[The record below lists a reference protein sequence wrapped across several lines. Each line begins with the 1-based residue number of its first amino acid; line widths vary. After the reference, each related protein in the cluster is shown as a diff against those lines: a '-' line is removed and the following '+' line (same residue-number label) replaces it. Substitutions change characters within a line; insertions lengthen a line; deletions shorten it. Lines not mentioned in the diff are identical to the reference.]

1 MLTDSPWL
9 NFEKTTW
16 LKAPSELHCEVA
28 IVGGGISGVA
38 TLYYILTMTDKNV
51 VLLEKNRVASGATGH
66 NAGLAVVHIEKPASE
81 LVELL
86 GKEATQTFFNELNE
100 AWDDLHAIH
109 EEIGLQDNLLSFPSV
124 ANGFNS
130 LDQFLDLMKDFL
142 IRSEY
147 IQIQWRFLVAEGLR
161 EEIPEEF
168 AAAVELVPQED
179 ILDLLHSN
187 DSSYIAAAQPRSPF
201 KGKRMN
207 SAKFC
212 YKVLDYLKGRY
223 PHRLFV
229 YEQCDISR
237 VDLFQDHVALQHA
250 QGTVNAEEVVLCTN
264 GYKNFT
270 IWDRIH
276 EKPYTKLHDNI
287 SPRIG
292 YLAAFPGDAQES
304 YAVGFL
310 NQQGPYQDVPFW
322 YFSYAPHPNDNP
334 DHACVIGGPEFDLTQ
349 WKVSKGAESLDLVKQ
364 FLKSTLNDAPD
375 TFPYFWSGWM
385 GYSSDGM
392 RWVGPDTQYP
402 HLWYNLACNGIGIVP
417 AIAGA
422 KKIASTMKK

>member
-1 MLTDSPWL
+1 MFTDSPWL
-9 NFEKTTW
+9 DFEKTSW
-16 LKAPSELHCEVA
+16 PSLQTELHCEVA

-38 TLYYILTMTDKNV
+38 TLYYLLTTTEKNV

-81 LVELL
+81 LEQTL
-86 GKEATQTFFNELNE
+86 GKEATQAFYNELNE

-130 LDQFLDLMKDFL
+130 LDQFLATMKDFL

-147 IQIQWRFLVAEGLR
+147 LQIKWRYLVAEDLK
-161 EEIPEEF
+161 EKIPAEF
-168 AAAVELVPQED
+168 ASMIEFVPQET
-179 ILDLLHSN
+179 ILSILYTN
-187 DSSYIAAAQPRSPF
+187 DTSYIAAAQPLPSF

-212 YKVLDYLKGRY
+212 YRVLDYLQQKY

-229 YEQCDISR
+229 YEQTDISKIE
-237 VDLFQDHVALQHA
+237 LFQDHVALEHA
-250 QGTVNAEEVVLCTN
+250 KGTVTAQEVILCTN
-264 GYKNFT
+264 GYKNFV
-270 IWDRIH
+270 IWDQIH
-276 EKPYTKLHDNI
+276 DKPFTKLHENI
-287 SPRIG
+287 APRIG
-292 YLAAFPGDAQES
+292 YLAAFPGELEES
-304 YAVGFL
+304 YAVGLL

-322 YFSYAPHPNDNP
+322 YFSYAPHPNNNP
-334 DHACVIGGPEFDLTQ
+334 NHACVIGGPEFDLAE
-349 WKVSKGAESLDLVKQ
+349 WEESKGAESLDLVRQ
-364 FLKSTLNDAPD
+364 FLKSTFKDAPD

-392 RWVGPDTQYP
+392 RWVGPDAEYP

-422 KKIASTMKK
+422 KKIASLIVH